1 MTNSSTHRVEEHRK
15 NGVSSSMERPEKYSL
30 FGVDISATSYA
41 EATEVIIAAAK
52 RGQSAIMTH
61 LPVHGLVLASRDA
74 TLRSMINCFD
84 IVAPDGQPV
93 RWALKCFYGITLPD
107 RVYGPENML
116 RLCEG
121 AAATDIPVY
130 LYGSYPL
137 VVENLRRTLE
147 RKFPRLQVVGCESP
161 PFRPLT
167 PEEDQAVIRRINATG
182 AGIIFLGLGC
192 PQQDVFAYEHRQ
204 SIQGIQVCVG
214 AAFDFHAGSKK
225 MAPAWMQRRG
235 LEWLFRLVQE
245 PRRLW
250 QRYLWTNSVFLFQLT
265 SELCRRGFAKRAA
278 SP

>member
-1 MTNSSTHRVEEHRK
+1 MVW
-15 NGVSSSMERPEKYSL
+15 PEKYSL
-30 FGVDISATSYA
+30 WGVDISATSYA
-41 EATEVIIAAAK
+41 EATESIITAAK
-52 RGQSAIMTH
+52 QGQSAIMTH
-61 LPVHGLVLASRDA
+61 LPVHGLVLARRDSSF
-74 TLRSMINCFD
+74 RPMINDFD

-93 RWALKCFYGITLPD
+93 RWALKHFYGITLPD

-121 AAATDIPVY
+121 AAAADVSVY

-137 VVENLRRTLE
+137 VVENLRRSLE

-192 PQQDVFAYEHRQ
+192 PHQDIFAYRHRQ
-204 SIQGIQVCVG
+204 SIKGVQVCVG
-214 AAFDFHAGSKK
+214 AAFDFHAGNKR

-235 LEWLFRLVQE
+235 LEWLFRLMQE

-250 QRYLWTNSVFLFQLT
+250 RRYLWTNSMFLLQLAFT
-265 SELCRRGFAKRAA
+265 LLRRGGIA
-278 SP
+278 